1 MESLKQK
8 INNLENQ
15 LKLSI
20 EKQYQDFLLNGINHE
35 EDEMA
40 NIFFD
45 FFADMLYS
53 RGVQEKTMTLLKI
66 SENEEMNLFDYLID
80 EIDVFTTDRDFNS
93 YWVIED
99 YFNTILEQ
107 KDYVKLHNKTLQEVK
122 KIYE

>member
-20 EKQYQDFLLNGINHE
+20 EKQYQDFLLNGINYE

-45 FFADMLYS
+45 FFANMLYS

-80 EIDVFTTDRDFNS
+80 EIDIFTTDRDFNS

-107 KDYVKLHNKTLQEVK
+107 KDYVKLYNETLQEVK
-122 KIYE
+122 KIYK

>member
-1 MESLKQK
+1 MENSKQK

-15 LKLSI
+15 LKLNI
-20 EKQYQDFLLNGINHE
+20 EKQHKDFLLNGMNHE
-35 EDEMA
+35 EKEMA

-45 FFADMLYS
+45 FLADMLYS

-66 SENEEMNLFDYLID
+66 SKNEEMNLFDYLID
-80 EIDVFTTDRDFNS
+80 EMDIFTTDRDFNS

-99 YFNTILEQ
+99 YFDTILEQ
-107 KDYVKLHNKTLQEVK
+107 KDCVKLYNETLQEVK

>member
-107 KDYVKLHNKTLQEVK
+107 KYYVKLYNKTLQEVK

>member
-20 EKQYQDFLLNGINHE
+20 EKQYQDFLLNEINNK

-45 FFADMLYS
+45 FFANMLYS

-80 EIDVFTTDRDFNS
+80 EIDIFTTDRDFNS

-107 KDYVKLHNKTLQEVK
+107 KDYVKLYNETLQEVK